1 MKTFARESSDK
12 AQMQSRQLVE
22 SSMLEMKETVSFFE
36 DFEFQTLELS
46 QKLQKIGLK
55 GSVYVNIYIYIH
67 AYNIYYTYG

>member
-55 GSVYVNIYIYIH
+55 GSVYVNIYIH